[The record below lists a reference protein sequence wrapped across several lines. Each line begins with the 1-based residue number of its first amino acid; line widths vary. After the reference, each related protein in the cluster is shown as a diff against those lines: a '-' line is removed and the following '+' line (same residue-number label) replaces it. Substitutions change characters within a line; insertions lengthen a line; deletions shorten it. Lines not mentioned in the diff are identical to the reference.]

1 MSGAHQKSSG
11 SAGAAED
18 EEGDDQSDVGR
29 VEQRAAAVPDDV
41 LRQQREGRHAG
52 EHVPLVGGPVV
63 AGRRGRDAQD
73 ERHATAGEH
82 RAGRPHDGA
91 GRSKAD
97 RHADDGSGQDRRQ
110 DLRDA
115 DLEVQAHLPQR
126 VDGDDDRGHVQA
138 RVADLREHQGV
149 RVPTDPEGATRRTCH
164 GGRSV
169 TLLGRNNRLGPSGGR
184 SSHVGR

>member
-1 MSGAHQKSSG
+1 MSATPLPVSIAL
-11 SAGAAED
+11 AGHTM
-18 EEGDDQSDVGR
+18 
-29 VEQRAAAVPDDV
+29 VP
-41 LRQQREGRHAG
+41 
-52 EHVPLVGGPVV
+52 V
-63 AGRRGRDAQD
+63 ARKVT
-73 ERHATAGEH
+73 ATPMMAGEH
-82 RAGRPHDGA
+82 RGE
-91 GRSKAD
+91 
-97 RHADDGSGQDRRQ
+97 

-126 VDGDDDRGHVQA
+126 VDGDDDRGHMQA
-138 RVADLREHQGV
+138 QVADLGAPV